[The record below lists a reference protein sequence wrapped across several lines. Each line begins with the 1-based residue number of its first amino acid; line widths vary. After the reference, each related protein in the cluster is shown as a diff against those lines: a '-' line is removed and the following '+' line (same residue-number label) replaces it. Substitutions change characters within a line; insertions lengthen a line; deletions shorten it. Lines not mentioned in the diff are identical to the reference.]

1 MKFNFKIQQYQ
12 TDAVDAVVKVFNGQG
27 YHDKIKY
34 VRDLGKIKSNGTQMT
49 LNLNNDE
56 AGYCDPSDDT
66 GYKNELIELSDEQ
79 LLKNIQ
85 TIQKQNNIKT
95 SASLVKDLGKCSLDI
110 EMETG
115 TGKTYVYI
123 KTMFELNKRYGWSK
137 FIVVVPSIA
146 IREGVKKS
154 FDITA
159 DHFMEYYHK
168 KIRPFVYNSSRLNE
182 LDNFSS
188 SSGINVMIINTQ
200 AFAASLKEGGRSKE
214 SRIIYSKRDEF
225 ASRRPIDVI
234 KANRPIIILDEPQ
247 KMGGDVTQKALKN
260 FNPLF
265 TLNYS
270 ATHKKQHNL
279 IYVLD
284 ALDAFNKKLVK
295 KIEVKG
301 FEVKNFRGTDS
312 YLYLE
317 QIVLSSKKPPMAKI
331 ELEIGYNKS
340 INREPRTLGVGDDLY
355 YISQEME
362 QYKGYTI
369 SEIDPLKGTV
379 TFTNGEVIK
388 AGDVVGDVSENDMRR
403 IQIRE
408 TILSHFEKEEKLYNM
423 GIKCLS
429 LFFIDEVAKYRQYD
443 ENGNEVLGE
452 YGKMFEQ
459 EYINVLNDY
468 VTLLD
473 TPYQEYLKSTCS
485 DVSSVHKG
493 YFSIDKKG
501 HAIDSKLKRGSEFSD
516 DISAYD
522 LILKN
527 KERLLSFEEPTRFI
541 FSHSALREG
550 WDNPNVF
557 QICTLK
563 HSDSNT
569 AKRQE
574 VGRGLR
580 LCVNQGG
587 NRMDIQALG
596 ESIHDINTLTVVASE
611 SYKTF
616 VTDLQS
622 DIKTVLYDRPT
633 EATSEYFK
641 GKYVKVDGEP
651 TLIDDKTAN
660 DIEFYL
666 IQNGYV
672 DMDRIVT
679 DKYREDIKNGTVAD
693 LPEKLKP
700 MAEGIHMLIQ
710 SVYDDSVLKDMFSDG
725 HESKVKD
732 NPLNENFAKK
742 EFQALWR
749 EINHKYAYTVE
760 FDSDEL
766 IKKSIE
772 HINDKLFI
780 SELQYTTTIGR
791 QKSEINEYELSRGDS
806 FVRESSG
813 TYTLKHAEVS
823 QIKYDLIGKI
833 AEATTLTRKTISKIL
848 QGIRIDKLYMFQN
861 NPEEFITKVSRLINE
876 QKATMIVEHIS
887 YDTIEGEYD
896 STIFT
901 AEKNTQSFEKAFLAK
916 KAIQDYV
923 FTDGVAEKSIERK
936 FAEDLDAAEEVCVY
950 AKLPRTFQIP
960 TPVGNYSP
968 DWAIAFYEGKVKH
981 IFFVAET
988 KGTMESLELRP
999 IEQAKISCAKKL
1011 FNEMSTSKVRYHD
1024 VDSYQSL
1031 LNVMNSIK

>member
-34 VRDLGKIKSNGTQMT
+34 IRDLGKIKSNGTQMT

-85 TIQKQNNIKT
+85 TIQKQNNIKM

-443 ENGNEVLGE
+443 ENGDEVLGE

-672 DMDRIVT
+672 DMDRKVT

-950 AKLPRTFQIP
+950 AKLPKIFQIP

>member
-501 HAIDSKLKRGSEFSD
+501 HAIDSKLKRRSEFSD

-672 DMDRIVT
+672 DMDRKVT

>member
-672 DMDRIVT
+672 DMDRKVT

-742 EFQALWR
+742 EFLALWR

>member
-1 MKFNFKIQQYQ
+1 LKFNFKIQQYQ

-34 VRDLGKIKSNGTQMT
+34 IRDLGKIKSNGTQMT

-260 FNPLF
+260 FNLLF

-672 DMDRIVT
+672 DMDRKVT